1 MQLTGSI
8 LIADDEH
15 HVRHYISLI
24 VRRLDPETVYQ
35 VSCGE
40 EAMALFDSLSPKP
53 RLVILDINM
62 PGMGGIE
69 TLRRLRMAGATCAIV
84 MLTSVAT
91 RETVEDAI
99 AAGAT
104 AYIRKDT
111 PRAEI
116 TALLTEAWNART
128 ESADDSEPV
137 NANPSVEPAPHS
149 EHAEGITAT
158 RPGPVWDRAWFY
170 RGT

>member
-24 VRRLDPETVYQ
+24 ARMLDPEAIYQ

-40 EAMALFDSLSPKP
+40 EAIALFGLLSPKP

-69 TLRRLRMAGATCAIV
+69 TLRRLRSEGATCAIV
-84 MLTSVAT
+84 MVTSVAT

-116 TALLTEAWNART
+116 IALLTDVWT
-128 ESADDSEPV
+128 THVDQADDPEPV
-137 NANPSVEPAPHS
+137 NAKPSDQSSPHS
-149 EHAEGITAT
+149 DEVTGTHRDSG
-158 RPGPVWDRAWFY
+158 WDRGWLS
-170 RGT
+170 RGM